1 MYSRLRV
8 RHLEPC
14 RANLL
19 ALPPCTFTMSL
30 LPHLGLCISSRVS
43 SSRAAAEKEINAS
56 LGQDQLFLFLF
67 LISARPTCPVD
78 AGKRLK
84 VRDGPGQDV
93 LLVERGEFCW
103 DVAIRLQV
111 SPGPVIFTNR
121 VISHQRSAVSA
132 DKETRGQQ
140 C

>member
-1 MYSRLRV
+1 MMIPVPACIGWDENITIVKRI
-8 RHLEPC
+8 
-14 RANLL
+14 
-19 ALPPCTFTMSL
+19 AL
-30 LPHLGLCISSRVS
+30 
-43 SSRAAAEKEINAS
+43 
-56 LGQDQLFLFLF
+56 
-67 LISARPTCPVD
+67 PTCPVD

-84 VRDGPGQDV
+84 VRDGLGQDV

-132 DKETRGQQ
+132 DKEAGGQQ
-140 C
+140 G